1 MCAVPRTSKERRR
14 ERQGMR
20 VLSTSA
26 LDRPTFLNSLAN
38 RSLCFLGPANTSCAV
53 QRELCSA
60 CEVLFITNNMVTLI
74 EALPCLSMV
83 LVTNRFFGHRVL
95 ANSALAA
102 NASAVLCTYGPTCQA
117 MVSRGVH
124 NRTLLMAHPAVRT
137 GSANSLAYVL
147 KAVCDIN
154 GYSGCAPF
162 SSMHITGVTFYDR
175 GGDYMAGYQITNES
189 TRHDAEANKAYVL
202 AWVKSIG
209 RRATIDYPRCL
220 PVDALAPH
228 KRSGSTS
235 GSWHSLARPP
245 GVRDRD
251 RKRVQPS
258 VRLR

>member
-1 MCAVPRTSKERRR
+1 MCRPAHHEFADASRAA
-14 ERQGMR
+14 QGMR
-20 VLSTSA
+20 VHSTSA

-209 RRATIDYPRCL
+209 QRATIDYPRCL
-220 PVDALAPH
+220 PIDAWAPN
-228 KRSGSTS
+228 RSGSTS
-235 GSWHSLARPP
+235 GSWRAGPP
-245 GVRDRD
+245 RVRDRD
-251 RKRVQPS
+251 RRKRGTLPS